1 MSFICWK
8 DCVYVCVLLY
18 LIVTL
23 YFLSL
28 LAGLMLFFLISP
40 PSSLLPVTLTDTA
53 GVRLISHGE
62 QRGVSNIRK
71 VGGCL
76 ETLAWTLSC
85 RVH

>member
-1 MSFICWK
+1 M
-8 DCVYVCVLLY
+8 CVLLY

-23 YFLSL
+23 QFLSL
-28 LAGLMLFFLISP
+28 LAGLMLFFLILP
-40 PSSLLPVTLTDTA
+40 PSSLLLVTLTDTA

-76 ETLAWTLSC
+76 ETLALDIILQGPLSEA
-85 RVH
+85 VSGD